1 MLSAHRTSAIRALPG
16 LGGARWG
23 LACPWLPLSP
33 RGCAAM
39 AAPAP
44 LPPEVQEL
52 IARALEQQRAELA
65 AIPDRPGKKHN
76 TVFVCMFLF
85 VKKT

>member
-1 MLSAHRTSAIRALPG
+1 MVQG
-16 LGGARWG
+16 WD
-23 LACPWLPLSP
+23 LACPLAPFLSAGV
-33 RGCAAM
+33 RFSTVAM

-85 VKKT
+85 VKNMSLALSRD